1 MPWRQYTIR
10 TGVGVGLRQAEQLLQ
25 TRGLVALH
33 GDTVDNGDWGQRQ
46 AERQEL
52 TQGPLVPRDIAQLVP
67 HIMIGKKLFHSP
79 AGRSTLVRVEN
90 DRVLLF
96 VHTYS
101 LPDPLLR

>member
-1 MPWRQYTIR
+1 
-10 TGVGVGLRQAEQLLQ
+10 
-25 TRGLVALH
+25 
-33 GDTVDNGDWGQRQ
+33 
-46 AERQEL
+46 
-52 TQGPLVPRDIAQLVP
+52 
-67 HIMIGKKLFHSP
+67 MIGKKLFHSP